1 MSFQGSKKQ
10 IHLLGLLSLVFV
22 LFSGGLGLFG
32 QDKSKESN
40 KRRIQ
45 YLNQLYVTLLPD
57 DYRIHPTALAP
68 TPEDS
73 TWTDWQKRSGELPPD
88 FKSMPSLPFLPDPL
102 IIDEGGANIP
112 VKTIEDW
119 NTKRQWIKEQ
129 AQYWITGTMPPHLL
143 I

>member
-57 DYRIHPTALAP
+57 DYRIHPTALAQP
-68 TPEDS
+68 LKTQHGLIGKKDLGNYLRIL
-73 TWTDWQKRSGELPPD
+73 T
-88 FKSMPSLPFLPDPL
+88 MPSLPFLQ
-102 IIDEGGANIP
+102 
-112 VKTIEDW
+112 T
-119 NTKRQWIKEQ
+119 
-129 AQYWITGTMPPHLL
+129 H
-143 I
+143 